1 MSDKQ
6 CLLTAI
12 SVLIVTVVLCF
23 ASTVEAGFVSDDF
36 VLVNRI
42 ARDGYYLSW
51 GGEAGSAFFR
61 PVTTLSYLFD
71 FLIWGN
77 NAAGF
82 HLTNIFW
89 HLFSGIAVFLLFS
102 LLMKQLQVR
111 KSCLYALLSSVLF
124 LSLASHSESVAWV
137 SGRTDI
143 IATALCLASL
153 YFFYRQLGK
162 KSILF
167 SALAL
172 LLFPIGLLAKE
183 SVIITPLL
191 WGLLLAYHFA
201 SHKENLRRNL
211 SLVGFSALIAVVYLL
226 FRAMTEDSLVS
237 GIRYGGFLDL
247 SPAGLAENLVRY
259 TLRVLIPPF
268 PLGLRELVTENP
280 LIVPLFLLVLVLPV
294 SIPLFRKAKL
304 KQRNLL
310 YLMAGCFLVS
320 LLPVIGM
327 KASLFDTQS
336 ERFLYLPGVFA
347 TGFFTVA
354 IISLFK
360 ERKLSLI
367 VIVCTIFLQGFFL
380 HRSNENWTQAGRL
393 CSGISESIAEYDA
406 DSIYILA
413 IPDSFQGAY
422 VFRNGLNEAVAMLT
436 GEESSYIVI
445 CRISSYGDSLFSENE
460 DRINLDETER
470 TVITCVDGRMGRV
483 EPSR

>member
-42 ARDGYYLSW
+42 AREGYYLSW

-191 WGLLLAYHFA
+191 WGLLLACHSA

-226 FRAMTEDSLVS
+226 LRTLFEDSLVS

-268 PLGLRELVTENP
+268 PLGLRGIVTENP
-280 LIVPLFLLVLVLPV
+280 IVVPVFLFALILPV
-294 SIPLFRKAKL
+294 SILAYRRVTKEQK
-304 KQRNLL
+304 NLL
-310 YLMAGCFLVS
+310 YLLAGCFFVS
-320 LLPVIGM
+320 LLPVLGM
-327 KASLFDTQS
+327 KVSLFDTQS

-347 TGFFTVA
+347 SGFFTVA

-367 VIVCTIFLQGFFL
+367 VIVCTILFQGFFL

-393 CSGISESIAEYDA
+393 CSGIVESIAEYDA

-436 GEESSYIVI
+436 GEESNYIVI
-445 CRISSYGDSLFSENE
+445 CRISSYGDSLSSNSGDSISLE
-460 DRINLDETER
+460 DSHRIIL
-470 TVITCVDGRMGRV
+470 TCISGRMERV

>member
-12 SVLIVTVVLCF
+12 SVLFLTVVLCF

-42 ARDGYYLSW
+42 AGEGYYSSW

-61 PVTTLSYLFD
+61 PVTTLSYLSD

-89 HLFSGIAVFLLFS
+89 HLVSGIAVFLLFS
-102 LLMKQLQVR
+102 LLLKHLQVH
-111 KSCLYALLSSVLF
+111 KHCLYAILSSILF

-143 IATALCLASL
+143 IATVLCLASL

-162 KSILF
+162 KSTLF

-191 WGLLLAYHFA
+191 WGLLLAYHSV

-211 SLVGFSALIAVVYLL
+211 SLVGFSALIAVVYFL
-226 FRAMTEDSLVS
+226 FRAMPEDSLVS

-247 SPAGLAENLVRY
+247 SPMGLAENLVRY

-268 PLGLRELVTENP
+268 PLSLRGIVTENRMV
-280 LIVPLFLLVLVLPV
+280 VPVFLLALILPV
-294 SIPLFRKAKL
+294 SIPLFRRAASKH
-304 KQRNLL
+304 RNLL
-310 YLMAGCFLVS
+310 FLMAGCFFVS
-320 LLPVIGM
+320 LLPVLGM
-327 KASLFDTQS
+327 KVSLFDTQS

-347 TGFFTVA
+347 AGFFTVA
-354 IISLFK
+354 IVSFFK
-360 ERKLSLI
+360 ESRLSLI
-367 VIVCTIFLQGFFL
+367 IIVFTIFLQGFFL
-380 HRSNENWTQAGRL
+380 HRSNENWIQAGRL
-393 CSGISESIAEYDA
+393 CSGIARSVAEYDA

-413 IPDSFQGAY
+413 IPDSYQGAY
-422 VFRNGLNEAVAMLT
+422 VFRNGLNEAVTMLT
-436 GEESSYIVI
+436 GEESNYIVI
-445 CRISSYGDSLFSENE
+445 CRISSYGDSLFPGNE

-470 TVITCVDGRMGRV
+470 TVITCVDGRIQ
-483 EPSR
+483 SFL